1 MDVQIRAENV
11 ILHEVLANPGDIHQL
26 MDKVEETMFV
36 DPTNKL
42 VFNAVHKLYINQD
55 PINTTSLIVEINKS
69 KSIFS
74 KEAVIQLSKII
85 SFPIGH
91 KELPD
96 AINVLVCNS
105 IKNEHLQLAQKV
117 SSMTS
122 GADYEPEKVLN
133 FLQDHITNNKYK
145 ALINKR
151 SYDNQSLLDEL
162 EDKMRIASE
171 SNGVSGIRTGYHEF
185 DEITSGMQPTNLIV
199 VAARP
204 GAGKTQMG

>member
-85 SFPIGH
+85 SRQTPAVIVKKTAGDFQIISQY
-91 KELPD
+91 D
-96 AINVLVCNS
+96 
-105 IKNEHLQLAQKV
+105 
-117 SSMTS
+117 
-122 GADYEPEKVLN
+122 
-133 FLQDHITNNKYK
+133 
-145 ALINKR
+145 LI
-151 SYDNQSLLDEL
+151 QSL
-162 EDKMRIASE
+162 
-171 SNGVSGIRTGYHEF
+171 
-185 DEITSGMQPTNLIV
+185 
-199 VAARP
+199 
-204 GAGKTQMG
+204 